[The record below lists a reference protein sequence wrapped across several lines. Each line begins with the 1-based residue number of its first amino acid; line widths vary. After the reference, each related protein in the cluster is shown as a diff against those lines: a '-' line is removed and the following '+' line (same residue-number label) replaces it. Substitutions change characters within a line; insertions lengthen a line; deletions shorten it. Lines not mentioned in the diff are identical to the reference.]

1 LQVAEILL
9 NHRDPTLDQR
19 AIKVALEAL
28 DYATQP
34 WYELPVSGPTVRRQA
49 ALLLGKLD
57 PLYFDA
63 ALFARLRRVLE
74 EDRDERV
81 RDAAYQALLRIVTAP
96 KAEENRGE

>member
-1 LQVAEILL
+1 MSCL
-9 NHRDPTLDQR
+9 TL
-19 AIKVALEAL
+19 
-28 DYATQP
+28 
-34 WYELPVSGPTVRRQA
+34 GPAVRRQA

-74 EDRDERV
+74 EDRDEQV

-96 KAEENRGE
+96 KAGEDRGSS